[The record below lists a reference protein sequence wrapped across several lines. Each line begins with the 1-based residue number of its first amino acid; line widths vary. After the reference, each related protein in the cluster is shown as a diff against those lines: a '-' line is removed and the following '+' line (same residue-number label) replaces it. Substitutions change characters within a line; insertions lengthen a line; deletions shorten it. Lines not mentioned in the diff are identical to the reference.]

1 MLARLRSNR
10 PPLRE
15 TGQALVEFALTAP
28 VLVLLLAGV
37 IDFGI
42 ILFTYAQSAGAHR
55 DALRFAELLGY
66 ADGYVPYL
74 DCAGMEDA
82 ATHTAF
88 GSGHDVTIEYIKADG
103 SGTFECGVD
112 SPASIDEALVNG
124 DIMEITLRV
133 DVDPIFLPFDD
144 LELQFKGQRSIVKII
159 PITPGSGGMGGGSAG
174 DDDGDGIPDDVDNCP
189 TTPNAGQTDTDGDGV
204 GDACDNCPTV
214 ANPGQSDGDAD
225 GTGDACDADAPV
237 PLTPTN
243 FAASVDCSTG
253 AVSFTWTQAD
263 VPQSLQIRDASTNVT
278 VHTLNDVST
287 PSCSNCD
294 TISTEAGYRC
304 YYAVPYNGL
313 YEGGASNVTD
323 PCAKCLVTPAPVTSF
338 SVTPD
343 CSATEDNVDF
353 EWTFGGTL
361 PEVVTI
367 TSTDG
372 TYSEMIGSSD
382 MSCEGCDTLGPGQ
395 SRTYQIVAK
404 NATAD
409 GDERVSAAVV
419 HAEVNCPG
427 SGSGPATGTIVG
439 QLNKSQ
445 NESSQDKI
453 CTDKGDVG
461 GAKIWIDG
469 VHKATSA
476 SNGSFT
482 ISDLPAG
489 THTLDITDAGATKT
503 GDTVDGSGNSTG
515 CHTDYGLPFTVN
527 VPENGTLTLT
537 VYFF

>member
-10 PPLRE
+10 PALHE

-66 ADGYVPYL
+66 ANGYVPYL
-74 DCAGMEDA
+74 DCAGMQDA
-82 ATHTAF
+82 ATNTAF
-88 GSGHDVTIEYIKADG
+88 GSGHNVTIEYIKADG

-112 SPASIDEALVNG
+112 NPDDIDEALVNG
-124 DIMEITLRV
+124 DIMQITLRV

-144 LELQFKGQRSIVKII
+144 LELQFKGQRSIVKFI
-159 PITPGSGGMGGGSAG
+159 PITPGSGGMGGGSVG
-174 DDDGDGIPDDVDNCP
+174 DDDGDGIADSVDNCP
-189 TTPNAGQTDTDGDGV
+189 TTSNADQADSDGDGV
-204 GDACDNCPTV
+204 GDACDNCPLV
-214 ANPGQSDGDAD
+214 ANPGQSDSDAD

-237 PLTPTN
+237 PSTPTN
-243 FAASVDCSTG
+243 FAASADCSTG
-253 AVSFTWTQAD
+253 AVSFTWSQLD
-263 VPQSLQIRDASTNVT
+263 VPDSLQIRDASTNVT
-278 VHTLNDVST
+278 VYTLNDVST
-287 PSCSNCD
+287 PSCPNCD
-294 TISTEAGYRC
+294 TIDTVIGYRC

-313 YEGGASNVTD
+313 YEGGASNVTN
-323 PCAKCLVTPAPVTSF
+323 PCAKCLATPAPVTSF
-338 SVTPD
+338 TVTPD

-353 EWTFGGTL
+353 TWTFGGTL

-372 TYSEMIGSSD
+372 TYSETVSSSD
-382 MSCEGCDTLGPGQ
+382 TLCEDCDTLDPGQ

-404 NATAD
+404 NRTAD

-427 SGSGPATGTIVG
+427 SGSATGNIAG
-439 QLNKSQ
+439 RLIKSF
-445 NESSQDKI
+445 NTGSKY
-453 CTDKGDVG
+453 CTYGGYYG

-469 VHKATSA
+469 VHMATSNPA
-476 SNGSFT
+476 DGRFT
-482 ISDLPAG
+482 INGLAAG
-489 THTLDITDAGATKT
+489 THNFKVVSIPDKT
-503 GDTVDGSGNSTG
+503 ADTIDSTGNSTN
-515 CHTDYGLPFTVN
+515 CHSDGNQSFTVN
-527 VPENGTLTLT
+527 VPENGTINVE
-537 VYFF
+537 VYFK